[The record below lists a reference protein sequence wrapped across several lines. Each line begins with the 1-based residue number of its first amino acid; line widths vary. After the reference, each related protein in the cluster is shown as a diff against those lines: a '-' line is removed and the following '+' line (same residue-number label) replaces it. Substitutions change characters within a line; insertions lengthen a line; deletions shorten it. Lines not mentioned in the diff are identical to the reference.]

1 MAATPSMR
9 LTHGECQS
17 CFRSCR
23 FIRCEDGKWSRHN
36 VRKVCAAG
44 ATGYLGGRL
53 VAPVR
58 AQSVPVMAILKD
70 TSCETDQ
77 HTMNNLGAT
86 SSLSV

>member
-1 MAATPSMR
+1 MMSA
-9 LTHGECQS
+9 
-17 CFRSCR
+17 RSAPL
-23 FIRCEDGKWSRHN
+23 GQP
-36 VRKVCAAG
+36 
-44 ATGYLGGRL
+44 GYLGRRL

-70 TSCETDQ
+70 RSCETDQ